1 MEENGIGELESALD
15 EIYDGLEDRVKSG
28 RMDEAEKNHLL
39 DWIKSVLNK
48 LTIKYKR
55 VAKGVEDNMGGKIL
69 HTRTDDILD
78 RGRELGRE
86 EGLELGREEGL
97 KLGKEEGI
105 NSLTGLMKNLLVHGR
120 SEDMQRVVMDAAY
133 RKKLLSE
140 FQEEMEE
147 ERHDARVNA

>member
-86 EGLELGREEGL
+86 EGL